1 MTTLRFSAV
10 VLAAGQSSR
19 MGRNKLL
26 LPLGGEPAVR
36 RSVRAVLDAGV
47 QETVVVTGHQGREV
61 ARALL
66 DLPVTLQ
73 PNIRHEDGQMRSVAA
88 GVAALA
94 QATDAILVCLG
105 DMVLLEPGD
114 LRELMAAFGGHPDA
128 SIVIPRHAGQRGNPI
143 VFAAAYAPE
152 VAAGR
157 RLIGCR
163 KLAAQYPQETWYH
176 EAAHDRFT
184 SDMDTPED
192 YRRVL
197 QRLGL
202 PQEAAAWQ
210 PGPVPPA
217 AGAP

>member
-1 MTTLRFSAV
+1 MNLRYSAV
-10 VLAAGQSSR
+10 VLAAGESRR

-26 LPLGGEPAVR
+26 LPLGGEPVIR
-36 RSVRAVLDAGV
+36 RSVRTVLEAGV

-61 ARALL
+61 MQVLL

-94 QATDAILVCLG
+94 RATDAILVCLG
-105 DMVLLEPGD
+105 DMALLTPAD
-114 LRELMAAFGGHPDA
+114 LRELMAAYEARAGVA
-128 SIVIPRHAGQRGNPI
+128 SIVIPRHAGERGNPI
-143 VFAAAYAPE
+143 VFASAYAPE

-163 KLAAQYPQETWYH
+163 KLAEQYPQETAYH

-184 SDMDTPED
+184 TDMDTPQD
-192 YRRVL
+192 YQRVL
-197 QRLGL
+197 ARLGL
-202 PQEAAAWQ
+202 GQQEAA
-210 PGPVPPA
+210 
-217 AGAP
+217 